1 MKPTPRPWKIGKP
14 EHPGPDQENDR
25 LIYVTDRKTGKKIH
39 IAETF
44 QYQNHVHQD
53 GPSIANAHL
62 IAKCVNLF
70 PDMLEALEHLVA
82 CEALHLSVENN
93 IREIIRKAKGD

>member
-1 MKPTPRPWKIGKP
+1 MHT
-14 EHPGPDQENDR
+14 PGPWIIHKPQRNFVPGQKDDR
-25 LIYVTDRKTGKKIH
+25 LICDEEESH
-39 IAETF
+39 IAEVF
-44 QYQNHVHQD
+44 QYQSDENQD

-62 IAKCVNLF
+62 ISAA